1 MRFFYITM
9 TCVLLMLTGVSCVN
23 SVRGGFVLTHAP
35 EQMYV
40 REHTIDL
47 RFVLNGRPVEYGTAT
62 VTQVPG
68 LTHPPTQAWQI
79 SGGYARI
86 NVPTACTSLEVR
98 VSVGS
103 LQIAPIAVPNKDGTH
118 TIALEPATNKEDR
131 P

>member
-1 MRFFYITM
+1 MRFFKIFI
-9 TCVLLMLTGVSCVN
+9 TCVLVMLTGVSCVN
-23 SVRGGFVLTHAP
+23 SIRGGFVLTRAP

-47 RFVLNGRPVEYGTAT
+47 RFVLSGRTVEYGTAT

-68 LTHPPTQAWQI
+68 LTYPPSQAWQI
-79 SGGYARI
+79 SGGKARI

-98 VSVGS
+98 VSIGS
-103 LQIAPIAVPNKDGTH
+103 LNIQPLTVPNTDGTY
-118 TIALEPATNKEDR
+118 TLILEATKKESR